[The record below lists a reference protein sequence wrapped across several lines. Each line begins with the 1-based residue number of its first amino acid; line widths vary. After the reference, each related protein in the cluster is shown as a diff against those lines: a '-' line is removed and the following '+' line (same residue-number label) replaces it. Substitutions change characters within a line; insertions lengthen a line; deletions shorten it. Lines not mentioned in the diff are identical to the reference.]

1 MNPPDNPTASP
12 DLAVNVGGIRMKNPV
27 MVASGTFGYG
37 VEYAPFVDLNAL
49 GAIVVKGIHLQPWDG
64 NPTPRLAETASGLV
78 NAIGLQNPGVDKF
91 IAEYLPFL
99 RQYDT
104 PTIVN
109 IWGRTVDEYAEVA
122 ARLDGV
128 PGVAGLEV
136 NISCPN
142 IKEGGIAFGTN
153 LAAAAG
159 VVAAVRRRVRLPII
173 PKLSPN
179 VSDIGAFARAVED
192 AGANAVSLINTL
204 PAMVVDVAT
213 RRPFLANGVGGL
225 SGPAIRP
232 VAVRMV
238 WEAAKAVKIPV
249 IGMGG
254 IARGQDALE
263 FLIVGATAVAV
274 GTANFT
280 DPATPLLVVD
290 EIRAYLR
297 RNGMT
302 RVHDVIGSLQLPA
315 RQTAAPP
322 ASPPPATGGKDRA

>member
-1 MNPPDNPTASP
+1 
-12 DLAVNVGGIRMKNPV
+12 MKNPV

-37 VEYAPFVDLNAL
+37 MEYAPFVDLNAL
-49 GAIVVKGIHLQPWDG
+49 GAIVVKGIHLHPWDG
-64 NPTPRLAETASGLV
+64 NPTPRMAETASGLV
-78 NAIGLQNPGVDKF
+78 NAIGLQNPGVEKF
-91 IAEYLPFL
+91 ISDSLPFL
-99 RQYDT
+99 RPFDT
-104 PTIVN
+104 PVIVN
-109 IWGRTVDEYAEVA
+109 VWGRTVDEYAEVS

-153 LAAAAG
+153 LTAAAS
-159 VVAAVRRRVRLPII
+159 VVAAVRRRVRIPVI

-179 VSDIGAFARAVED
+179 VTDIGAFARAVEE
-192 AGANAVSLINTL
+192 AGADAVSLINTL

-213 RRPFLANGVGGL
+213 RRPFLANVVGGL

-254 IARGQDALE
+254 IACGQDALE

-290 EIRAYLR
+290 EIREYLR
-297 RNGMT
+297 RNGMAGV
-302 RVHDVIGSLQLPA
+302 RDVIGSLQLPA
-315 RQTAAPP
+315 RKPAPP
-322 ASPPPATGGKDRA
+322 PSAAASAEDGA